1 MPTAEELPEAQRINA
16 LHVAGR
22 DSELGYEGMML
33 TTVVAEAGRMV
44 RLADG
49 PAAVPMT
56 VSGMA
61 IGPVAFVGFPGEPFT
76 GIGRGV
82 KENPCF
88 ELVMHTCLTNGDEG
102 YFPMEDAY
110 KEGGYEAR
118 SSNFRAGVA
127 ERLIQEGNAV
137 LEAMK

>member
-1 MPTAEELPEAQRINA
+1 
-16 LHVAGR
+16 
-22 DSELGYEGMML
+22 
-33 TTVVAEAGRMV
+33 MV
-44 RLADG
+44 RLANG
-49 PAAVPMT
+49 PEAFDMT
-56 VSGMA
+56 VSGLA

-82 KENPCF
+82 KDNPNF
-88 ELVMHTCLTNGDEG
+88 ELVMHTCLTNGNEG

-118 SSNFRAGVA
+118 SSKFRAGVA
-127 ERLIQEGNAV
+127 ERLVAEGNSV